1 MIVVL
6 VITLFPI
13 AFIAMWCG
21 VIWLLGRISGW
32 QRLGQHYAY
41 RGEIRGVSRGFQSA
55 MMGYSRWRLVR
66 YRACLNVTVDSGLL
80 ILKPWFIFGLFQPPL
95 GIPLHDLVRAERT
108 FLFWT
113 FCELR
118 AAPEPRIRM
127 LLSLRLANWIERQAG
142 GPILSA
148 KARDF

>member
-1 MIVVL
+1 MTVVL
-6 VITLFPI
+6 GLTLFPF

-21 VIWLLGRISGW
+21 VIWLLGRVSGW

-95 GIPLHDLVRAERT
+95 GIPLDELVRADRT

-118 AAPEPRIRM
+118 ALREPGIM
-127 LLSLRLANWIERQAG
+127 ILVSQRLARWIESQAG
-142 GPILSA
+142 SPIRSA
-148 KARDF
+148 QASEF